1 MIFDPDQFE
10 NEEVKNKVFEIMKSL
25 GIHVHVGFTLY
36 ELIVG
41 KEGFGLNSE
50 DVL

>member
-1 MIFDPDQFE
+1 MLE
-10 NEEVKNKVFEIMKSL
+10 L
-25 GIHVHVGFTLY
+25 GIKIYQGFTLY
-36 ELIVG
+36 ELKVG